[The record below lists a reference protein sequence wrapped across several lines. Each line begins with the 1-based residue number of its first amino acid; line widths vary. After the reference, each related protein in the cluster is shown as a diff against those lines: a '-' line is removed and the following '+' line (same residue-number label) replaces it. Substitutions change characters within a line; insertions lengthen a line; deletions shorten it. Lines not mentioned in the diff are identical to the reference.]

1 MKILSVSD
9 VITNSS
15 SEVFIV
21 HSKPEFQDSIN
32 EEVPELLKK
41 ICEAVEEDIEEMLC
55 CSVSPVT
62 GVDKDW
68 GYYYNEKDLIIE
80 SVDDN
85 SIPGWLMDFIQEIP
99 YLSKFRDRFYGYY
112 AEDLGEKNLPVYDWK
127 VNDYVLKSN
136 RIESVQRRHLG

>member
-41 ICEAVEEDIEEMLC
+41 ICEAVEEDIDEMLC
-55 CSVSPVT
+55 CSVSPTT
-62 GVDKDW
+62 GIDEDW
-68 GYYYNEKDLIIE
+68 DYYYSEKDLIIE
-80 SVDDN
+80 SINDN

-112 AEDLGEKNLPVYDWK
+112 AEDLGEKNVPVYDWK
-127 VNDYVLKSN
+127 VNDYVLKPK
-136 RIESVQRRHLG
+136 RIESVQRKHLG

>member
-21 HSKPEFQDSIN
+21 HGKPEFQDSIN

-41 ICEAVEEDIEEMLC
+41 ICEAVEEDIEEILC

-62 GVDKDW
+62 GIDTDW

-80 SVDDN
+80 SVNDN

-112 AEDLGEKNLPVYDWK
+112 AEDLGEKNIPVYDWK
-127 VNDYVLKSN
+127 VNDYVLKPN

>member
-55 CSVSPVT
+55 CLVSPVT
-62 GVDKDW
+62 GVNKDW

-80 SVDDN
+80 SISDN

-112 AEDLGEKNLPVYDWK
+112 AEDLGEKNIPVYDWK
-127 VNDYVLKSN
+127 VNDYVLKPN

>member
-112 AEDLGEKNLPVYDWK
+112 AEDLGEKNIPVYDWK
-127 VNDYVLKSN
+127 VNDYVLKPN

>member
-1 MKILSVSD
+1 MKILSISD

-15 SEVFIV
+15 SEVFVV

-41 ICEAVEEDIEEMLC
+41 ICEAVEEDINEMLC
-55 CSVSPVT
+55 CSVSPTT
-62 GVDKDW
+62 GIDKDW

-80 SVDDN
+80 SINDN

-112 AEDLGEKNLPVYDWK
+112 AEDLGEKNIPVYDWK

>member
-62 GVDKDW
+62 GIDTDW

-80 SVDDN
+80 SINDN

-112 AEDLGEKNLPVYDWK
+112 AEDLGEKNIPVYDWK
-127 VNDYVLKSN
+127 VNDYVLKPN